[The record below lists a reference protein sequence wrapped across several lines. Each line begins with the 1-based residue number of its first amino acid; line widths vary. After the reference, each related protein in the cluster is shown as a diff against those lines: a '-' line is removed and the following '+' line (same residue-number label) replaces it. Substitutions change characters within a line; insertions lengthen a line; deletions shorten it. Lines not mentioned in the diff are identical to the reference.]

1 MKSPFKFSALLSW
14 ILPAILMMAAISAP
28 ATDLSI
34 TATSVAPSA
43 NAIIRSATAGA
54 TITAGKMVYKSATD
68 QKLYLADCDSAT
80 AAVRD
85 CVGIALV
92 SSAAGAPC
100 AYVIEDPALV
110 IGATVTNG
118 TIYVLS
124 ATAGGIAP
132 AADLTTGWYATV
144 VCVGTSTT
152 TVAFRAKPLRTGTAL

>member
-1 MKSPFKFSALLSW
+1 MKSPFKLASLLAW
-14 ILPAILMMAAISAP
+14 ILPLFIALAP
-28 ATDLSI
+28 AARAVDLSI

-54 TITAGKMVYKSATD
+54 TITAGKLVYKSATD
-68 QKLYLADCDSAT
+68 NKLYLADGDSAT
-80 AAVRD
+80 AATRD

-144 VCVGTSTT
+144 VAVGTSST
-152 TVAFRAKPLRTGTAL
+152 TVAFRAKPLRTSTAL